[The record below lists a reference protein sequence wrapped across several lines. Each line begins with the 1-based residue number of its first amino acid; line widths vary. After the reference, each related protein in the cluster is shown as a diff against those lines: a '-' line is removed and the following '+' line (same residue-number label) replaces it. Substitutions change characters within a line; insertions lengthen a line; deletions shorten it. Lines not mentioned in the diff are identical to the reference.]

1 MPDGKHVPKTV
12 SDSATY
18 PSQTIDTETKEQLM
32 RMPLR
37 SGSRATTES
46 TPAVSRWEQE
56 WADAEATDRAEAARA
71 LRQRTR
77 ALLFLVAAWAAV
89 VALLAA
95 IFPLTPGFSPADA
108 VGGTVAATV
117 TAAVTLTWVPLVDRS
132 LGQLPAAGAGDALV
146 FVAALSSAG
155 AAAIHLAVA
164 KTHFDE
170 YTLFGLFFVGSG
182 LAQLAWPIW
191 LLFRRWRPLLLLGAA
206 GNALIVVLWGV
217 DRIWG
222 LPLGPTPWQ
231 PDPVGFG
238 DAATSGFEVL
248 LVAACIAL
256 LFRGRGGTL
265 RRVPMLALTGGAL
278 ALTTLSLLSVIG
290 VGASV
295 LTPTE

>member
-1 MPDGKHVPKTV
+1 MGRRGGDR
-12 SDSATY
+12 S
-18 PSQTIDTETKEQLM
+18 
-32 RMPLR
+32 RR
-37 SGSRATTES
+37 SGAG
-46 TPAVSRWEQE
+46 A
-56 WADAEATDRAEAARA
+56 AAAEACVA
-71 LRQRTR
+71 
-77 ALLFLVAAWAAV
+77 FLVAAWAAV
-89 VALLAA
+89 AVLLAA
-95 IFPLTPGFSPADA
+95 IFPLTPAFSPADA
-108 VGGTVAATV
+108 VAASVAAAV
-117 TAAVTLTWVPLVDRS
+117 TAAVSLTWVPLVDRS
-132 LGQLPAAGAGDALV
+132 LRQLPEAGAGDALV
-146 FVAALSSAG
+146 FLAALSSAG

-164 KTHFDE
+164 KMHFDE

-238 DAATSGFEVL
+238 DAVTSGFEVL

-256 LFRGRGGTL
+256 LVRGGGGTQ
-265 RRVPMLALTGGAL
+265 RRLPMLALAGGAVT
-278 ALTTLSLLSVIG
+278 LTTLSLLSVIG

-295 LTPTE
+295 LTPTQ